1 MREAADRG
9 ARRGNALILCLSLLA
24 LLAGVALLIIGG
36 SIAVTVAG
44 ILLVGLS
51 GIALVSL
58 AFLIVGQGE
67 DRDRMRRPQG

>member
-1 MREAADRG
+1 MSEGADRVAG
-9 ARRGNALILCLSLLA
+9 RGNALILCFSLLA

-44 ILLVGLS
+44 ILLVGVA

-58 AFLIVGQGE
+58 AFLLVGQGE